1 MPLMCIIDEQIS
13 MKKTL
18 ILGASTNPSRYS
30 NKAANMLRKHGHEI
44 VNIGLSGG
52 EVAGVPI
59 EEKGEVLADIDTVT
73 MYLGE
78 RNQKEYYNYILA
90 TKPKRI
96 IFNPGAENPEL
107 EQLAM
112 ENGIKTERAC
122 TLVLLSTGQF

>member
-1 MPLMCIIDEQIS
+1 

-30 NKAANMLRKHGHEI
+30 NKAANMLQKHGHDI

-59 EEKGEVLADIDTVT
+59 EVKGKIYSDIDTIT
-73 MYLGE
+73 MYLSE
-78 RNQKEYYNYILA
+78 QNQKNYYDYILA
-90 TKPKRI
+90 TRPKRI
-96 IFNPGAENPEL
+96 IFNPGAENSEL

-112 ENGIKTERAC
+112 ENGIETERAC

>member
-1 MPLMCIIDEQIS
+1 

-30 NKAANMLRKHGHEI
+30 NKAANMLRKHGHDI

-52 EVAGVPI
+52 EVAGAPI
-59 EEKGEVLADIDTVT
+59 EKKGEVHSDIDTVT

-78 RNQKEYYNYILA
+78 QNQKEYYNYILA

-96 IFNPGAENPEL
+96 IFNPGAENTEL
-107 EQLAM
+107 EQIAM

>member
-1 MPLMCIIDEQIS
+1 

-30 NKAANMLRKHGHEI
+30 NKAANMLRKHGHDI

-52 EVAGVPI
+52 EAAGITI
-59 EEKGEVLADIDTVT
+59 EPKGEVHTDIDTIT
-73 MYLGE
+73 MYLSE
-78 RNQKEYYNYILA
+78 QNQKGYYDYILA
-90 TKPKRI
+90 TNPKRI
-96 IFNPGAENPEL
+96 IFNPGAENAEL
-107 EQLAM
+107 ERLAM

>member
-1 MPLMCIIDEQIS
+1 

-30 NKAANMLRKHGHEI
+30 NKAANMLHKHGHAI

-52 EVAGVPI
+52 EAAGVPI
-59 EEKGEVLADIDTVT
+59 EKKGD
-73 MYLGE
+73 
-78 RNQKEYYNYILA
+78 YILA
-90 TKPKRI
+90 TKAKRI
-96 IFNPGAENPEL
+96 IFNPGAENAEL

-112 ENGIKTERAC
+112 EHGIKTERAC